1 MAGIGHYAVE
11 FLKAHPGQRYTARG
25 IVVEVLQS
33 HKADFSAKRAALAK
47 SRPELQFEQQLVA
60 ELAQRPALQKRMPN
74 LMTDESV
81 RPKLFYWADKGDLP
95 PELIVGAKN
104 STGSVDD
111 PMAHAEHALY
121 EPIRRFLHTE
131 YDMLSVRV
139 DEKTSKN
146 NRGPRGNQWLHPD
159 IVGMLPK
166 GVHWQTEDLQ
176 CAQSFGSE
184 VIELWSFEVKVEI
197 TASNLRE
204 CFFQAVSN
212 SSWATYGYLV
222 AASVSGKETWD
233 ELEMLCAAH
242 GIGFMRFQPDCP
254 AESRVAIP
262 GRKRSQID
270 WNTVDR
276 IASQNRDFQEYARR
290 VSAYLRSSYLDTK
303 SWGL

>member
-1 MAGIGHYAVE
+1 MARKIPQVPPTTRWRTPNTLFTSQYGGSSTPSTTC
-11 FLKAHPGQRYTARG
+11 FP
-25 IVVEVLQS
+25 
-33 HKADFSAKRAALAK
+33 SALMKR
-47 SRPELQFEQQLVA
+47 
-60 ELAQRPALQKRMPN
+60 
-74 LMTDESV
+74 
-81 RPKLFYWADKGDLP
+81 
-95 PELIVGAKN
+95 
-104 STGSVDD
+104 
-111 PMAHAEHALY
+111 
-121 EPIRRFLHTE
+121 
-131 YDMLSVRV
+131 
-139 DEKTSKN
+139 
-146 NRGPRGNQWLHPD
+146 
-159 IVGMLPK
+159 LPK
-166 GVHWQTEDLQ
+166 TTGDPEAISGFTPISLACCPRGVHWQTEVLQ

-222 AASVSGKETWD
+222 AVSVSGKETWD

-254 AESRVAIP
+254 AESRIAIP